1 MQVNKK
7 ERLRKAGKFV
17 ILVSILII
25 NLYHENYEEHLINE
39 YDDGV
44 YNNQKYMKSIIFI
57 TMLNF
62 RLEIGIKW

>member
-44 YNNQKYMKSIIFI
+44 YNN
-57 TMLNF
+57 
-62 RLEIGIKW
+62 